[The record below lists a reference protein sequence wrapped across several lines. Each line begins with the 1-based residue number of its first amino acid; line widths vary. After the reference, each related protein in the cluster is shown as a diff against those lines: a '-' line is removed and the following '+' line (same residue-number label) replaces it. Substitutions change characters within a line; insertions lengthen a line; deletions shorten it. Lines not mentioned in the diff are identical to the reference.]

1 MVGFASFAKK
11 TLAPGAEHKVFLLEC
26 RIKASC
32 VVPYLCGKVTGGG
45 RRRRTHNKN
54 QFFLFI
60 GAATAQNQRLP
71 SLPRIIFSSFS
82 AGTKT
87 APTRRPASRT
97 RCYVSQIKR
106 NVRCFPEREKFIRFE
121 FLDAAIWLFD
131 GGVINN
137 LTDAQVRKDVTKAI
151 NDGEWVKIKKKENFC
166 LESTQCANL
175 PFHLREHF
183 RGKGGI
189 RQSQGPFSTKIH
201 IIRRTYSEL
210 NGQVMTLPP
219 LL

>member
-1 MVGFASFAKK
+1 MQCACSTLAKIFAWAVVGFASFAKK
-11 TLAPGAEHKVFLLEC
+11 SCPGGTAQGFSSGMQDQSVC
-26 RIKASC
+26 C

-45 RRRRTHNKN
+45 RRARTHNKN
-54 QFFLFI
+54 QFFLFF
-60 GAATAQNQRLP
+60 GAATPPKTQRLP

-121 FLDAAIWLFD
+121 FFDAAIWLFD

-151 NDGEWVKIKKKENFC
+151 NDGE
-166 LESTQCANL
+166 
-175 PFHLREHF
+175 
-183 RGKGGI
+183 
-189 RQSQGPFSTKIH
+189 
-201 IIRRTYSEL
+201 
-210 NGQVMTLPP
+210 
-219 LL
+219 